1 MIYNKE
7 RGKKTRKFIS
17 DSKNGIA
24 VVVLSLIS
32 MFLVPLLGS
41 YATGKALMPSN
52 TIGWIIYFTS
62 AVAVSLCCLMIYLA
76 LHNQGK
82 LNVKDEQEY
91 IDAKELH
98 LKNFKRMNGKEIIPV
113 DPFKWEK
120 QEKIKK
126 GIFQTLGIFFG
137 LLGFGLAVLVWNNSQ
152 FISSCISIVMALS
165 FGLVHMGDVERM
177 FTEGWLE
184 WELYI
189 EKKLNDEEIEKQKNQ
204 KLEAFQQETINN
216 TSFVEKVESD
226 IKEQFKEDFKND

>member
-7 RGKKTRKFIS
+7 RGKATRQFIS

-24 VVVLSLIS
+24 VVVLSLVA

-41 YATGKALMPSN
+41 YATGKALYPDS

-62 AVAVSLCCLMIYLA
+62 AIAVAICSLMIYLA

-82 LNVKDEQEY
+82 LNVRDEEEY
-91 IDAKELH
+91 KKAKELH
-98 LKNFKRMNGKEIIPV
+98 LKNFERMNGKEIIPV

-120 QEKIKK
+120 KTKIQK
-126 GIFQTLGIFFG
+126 GIFQTLGIFLG
-137 LLGFGLAVLVWNNSQ
+137 LLGFGLAVLTWNNSQ
-152 FISSCISIVMALS
+152 FISSCISIVMAIS

-184 WELYI
+184 WELYV
-189 EKKLNDEEIEKQKNQ
+189 EKKLNERDKIDKINGFLDKVDKDTDLLEKIENSLNLENKEETNSWQ
-204 KLEAFQQETINN
+204 
-216 TSFVEKVESD
+216 
-226 IKEQFKEDFKND
+226 

>member
-7 RGKKTRKFIS
+7 RGKQTRKFIS

-24 VVVLSLIS
+24 VVVLSLVA

-41 YATGKALMPSN
+41 YATGKALYPED

-62 AVAVSLCCLMIYLA
+62 SIAVSICSLMIYLA

-82 LNVKDEQEY
+82 LNVRDEEEYKRAKD
-91 IDAKELH
+91 LH
-98 LKNFKRMNGKEIIPV
+98 LKNFERMNGKEVIPV

-120 QEKIKK
+120 KTKLQK
-126 GIFQTLGIFFG
+126 GIFQTLGIFLG
-137 LLGFGLAVLVWNNSQ
+137 LLGFGLAVLTWNNSQ
-152 FISSCISIVMALS
+152 FISSCISIVMAIS

-184 WELYI
+184 WELYV
-189 EKKLNDEEIEKQKNQ
+189 EKKLNERDKKAEIKAFEEELNQDNDFMKKIENSLN
-204 KLEAFQQETINN
+204 LEQ
-216 TSFVEKVESD
+216 
-226 IKEQFKEDFKND
+226 

>member
-7 RGKKTRKFIS
+7 RGKKTRQFIS

-24 VVVLSLIS
+24 VVILTLVATL
-32 MFLVPLLGS
+32 LVPLLGS
-41 YATGKALMPSN
+41 YATGKALYPET

-62 AVAVSLCCLMIYLA
+62 AIAVALCSLMIYLA

-82 LNVKDEQEY
+82 LNVKDEEEY
-91 IDAKELH
+91 IKAKELH
-98 LKNFKRMNGKEIIPV
+98 LKNFERMNGKEIIPV

-120 QEKIKK
+120 VTKIKK
-126 GIFQTLGIFFG
+126 GIFQTLGIFLG
-137 LLGFGLAVLVWNNSQ
+137 LLGFGLAFLTWNNTQ

-184 WELYI
+184 WELYV
-189 EKKLNDEEIEKQKNQ
+189 EKKLNERDKKAKNSEFLEKVDK
-204 KLEAFQQETINN
+204 ETD
-216 TSFVEKVESD
+216 FVEKIENSLN
-226 IKEQFKEDFKND
+226 FNNKEDLNYGSNN

>member
-24 VVVLSLIS
+24 VVILSLVS
-32 MFLVPLLGS
+32 MLLVPLLGS
-41 YATGKALMPSN
+41 YATGQALMPTT

-62 AVAVSLCCLMIYLA
+62 AVAVSLCCLFIYLA

-82 LNVKDEQEY
+82 LNVKDEEEY
-91 IDAKELH
+91 IQAKELH
-98 LKNFKRMNGKEIIPV
+98 LKNFKRMNGKEIIPI

-120 QEKIKK
+120 KQKMKK
-126 GIFQTLGIFFG
+126 GIFQTLSIFLG

-152 FISSCISIVMALS
+152 FISSCISIVMSIS

-184 WELYI
+184 WELYV
-189 EKKLNDEEIEKQKNQ
+189 EKKLDEEDRRKAQEKAFEKEMENNTDFTQ
-204 KLEAFQQETINN
+204 KLEKTIKN
-216 TSFVEKVESD
+216 
-226 IKEQFKEDFKND
+226 QFKEENIYDKN

>member
-24 VVVLSLIS
+24 VIVLSLVS

-41 YATGKALMPSN
+41 YATGQALMPS
-52 TIGWIIYFTS
+52 TIIGWIIYFTS
-62 AVAVSLCCLMIYLA
+62 AIAVSLCCLFIYLA

-82 LNVKDEQEY
+82 LNVKDEEEY
-91 IDAKELH
+91 IQAKELH

-113 DPFKWEK
+113 DPFKWERN
-120 QEKIKK
+120 QKIKK
-126 GIFQTLGIFFG
+126 GIFQTLAIFMG
-137 LLGFGLAVLVWNNSQ
+137 LLGFGLAILVWNNSQ
-152 FISSCISIVMALS
+152 FISSCISIVMAIS

-189 EKKLNDEEIEKQKNQ
+189 EKKLDEEDKKQAILEVFEKETENNTNYIENIEKNI
-204 KLEAFQQETINN
+204 LN
-216 TSFVEKVESD
+216 
-226 IKEQFKEDFKND
+226 QFKEEN

>member
-7 RGKKTRKFIS
+7 RGKQTRKFIS

-24 VVVLSLIS
+24 VVVLSLVA

-41 YATGKALMPSN
+41 YATGKALYPED

-62 AVAVSLCCLMIYLA
+62 AIAVSVCSLMIYLA

-82 LNVKDEQEY
+82 LNVRDEEEY
-91 IDAKELH
+91 KKAKELH
-98 LKNFKRMNGKEIIPV
+98 LKNFERMNGKEVIPV

-120 QEKIKK
+120 KTKLQK
-126 GIFQTLGIFFG
+126 GIFQTLGIFLG
-137 LLGFGLAVLVWNNSQ
+137 LLGFGLAVLTWNNSQ
-152 FISSCISIVMALS
+152 FISSCISIVMAIS

-184 WELYI
+184 WELYV
-189 EKKLNDEEIEKQKNQ
+189 EKKLNERDKKAEIKDFEEKLNQDNDFIKKIENSLN
-204 KLEAFQQETINN
+204 LEQ
-216 TSFVEKVESD
+216 
-226 IKEQFKEDFKND
+226 